1 MTLTEQRNLRSGT
14 VPWREQDWNA
24 RTSDPFPQKSVDV
37 AILGSGISG
46 AILAERL
53 ASSHKSVAV
62 FDRRPPAHGSTAA
75 STAQVMWAMDFPLSH
90 LAEDIGEAEAA
101 RRWTRVYRSV
111 REFADRIDALG
122 IDCGRAD
129 RPTVYLAGNVLDE
142 KGLAIEADL
151 HRKHGLPSSFLPAD
165 AIAER
170 FGISPRAGIVSEGA
184 FDVDPVK
191 LCHGLLDKAARDGAR
206 IVYPVDVVALHPAP
220 DGIVLETADGQRCHA
235 GNVILATGYERALL
249 FLPPA
254 FSLLTTFAIATPP
267 MTLLPWRENAMIWEA
282 ADPYLYVRS
291 DPAGRIIA
299 GGEDIESSDE
309 NVRDRM
315 MPAQAGT
322 IAAKAE
328 SLLGSGPITIDR
340 QWAATFGSSP
350 DSLPAIGRA
359 TNLPHVWLAA
369 GYGGNGI
376 AFAGL
381 AGDIVASA
389 LFGIPDPDLEC
400 FDPYRFS

>member
-1 MTLTEQRNLRSGT
+1 MTLTEHRDLRSGT
-14 VPWREQDWNA
+14 VPWREQDWNTRA
-24 RTSDPFPQKSVDV
+24 SDPFPEKSVDI

-53 ASSHKSVAV
+53 ASSHISVAV

-75 STAQVMWAMDFPLSH
+75 STAQVMWAMDLPLSH

-111 REFADRIDALG
+111 RDFADRTDGLG

-129 RPTVYLAGNVLDE
+129 RPTVYLAGNVLDD
-142 KGLAIEADL
+142 KALAVEADL

-165 AIAER
+165 AIEER
-170 FGISPRAGIVSEGA
+170 FGISPRAGIVSEGG
-184 FDVDPVK
+184 FEVDPVK
-191 LCHGLLDKAARDGAR
+191 LCHGLLDKAARNGAQ
-206 IVYPVDVVALHPAP
+206 IVYPVDVVALHPAT
-220 DGIVLETADGQRCHA
+220 DGIVLESADGQRCHA
-235 GNVILATGYERALL
+235 KDVILATGYERAQL

-254 FSLLTTFAIATPP
+254 FRLLTTFAIATTPQSAP
-267 MTLLPWRENAMIWEA
+267 MWRERAMIWEA

-291 DPAGRIIA
+291 DHAGRIIA
-299 GGEDIESSDE
+299 GGEDIESSEE
-309 NVRDRM
+309 NVRDRV
-315 MPAQAGT
+315 MPAKAGT
-322 IAAKAE
+322 IAAKLE
-328 SLLGSGPITIDR
+328 ILLGSGSIRIDR

-359 TNLPHVWLAA
+359 ASMPHVWLAA

-376 AFAGL
+376 AFAVL
-381 AGDIVASA
+381 AGDILAAELS
-389 LFGIPDPDLEC
+389 GTPDPDLDC
-400 FDPYRFS
+400 FNPYRFS